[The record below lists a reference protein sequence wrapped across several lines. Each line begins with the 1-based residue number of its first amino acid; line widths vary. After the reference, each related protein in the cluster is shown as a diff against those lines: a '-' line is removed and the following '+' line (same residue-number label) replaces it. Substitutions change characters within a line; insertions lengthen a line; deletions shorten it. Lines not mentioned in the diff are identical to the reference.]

1 MQPSQKPTSGRRP
14 TASRRFGGNGFKQA
28 QMQRGCS
35 SCGIRMCSSCGIR
48 TCSSCGIRSFG
59 TLPFNVIGK
68 YAHIFLSAQKR
79 TCGSYRAC
87 GNYGFLTDFREQTH
101 PLSLGLA
108 EQMAAKKKPSRM
120 QHNGGERIIICMMAS
135 LVVWRKN

>member
-1 MQPSQKPTSGRRP
+1 MQPSQKPTSGRCP
-14 TASRRFGGNGFKQA
+14 TASRRFRGIVFKQA

-35 SCGIRMCSSCGIR
+35 SCGIRKRSSCGIR
-48 TCSSCGIRSFG
+48 MCRSCGIICFG

-79 TCGSYRAC
+79 TCGSYRAYR
-87 GNYGFLTDFREQTH
+87 NYGFLTDFREQTH

-108 EQMAAKKKPSRM
+108 EQMAAEKKPCRM
-120 QHNGGERIIICMMAS
+120 QHNGGERIITSMMAS
-135 LVVWRKN
+135 LVVRRKN